1 MFPRL
6 PTLALLL
13 ALSASAV
20 ACAVE
25 SPNDAPIIDSV
36 EAPLAV
42 TAVNGTYRI
51 PVTVLFHD
59 LNGEAVTR
67 VRYRLPPTIDG
78 FVDVTSPNP
87 TRESAQVIIV
97 IPAAALDDDAES
109 TADSTIALRDDGDG
123 RGEGRDDDKR
133 ADDEVKRP
141 PHGKGRG
148 RTRSLQL
155 SIVDGRGAESLPQS
169 STVTLH

>member
-1 MFPRL
+1 MLPRL

-20 ACAVE
+20 ACAAE

-36 EAPLAV
+36 EAPLLVSAS
-42 TAVNGTYRI
+42 NGTYRI

-67 VRYRLPPTIDG
+67 VRYRLPPNIDG

-97 IPAAALDDDAES
+97 IPAAALDSDAES
-109 TADSTIALRDDGDG
+109 AADGTIALRDDRDG
-123 RGEGRDDDKR
+123 RSDDKRAEDDDKR
-133 ADDEVKRP
+133 EGSRS
-141 PHGKGRG
+141 KGRV
-148 RTRSLQL
+148 RTRALQL

-169 STVTLH
+169 RTVTLD

>member
-1 MFPRL
+1 ML
-6 PTLALLL
+6 GLLL

-20 ACAVE
+20 ACAAE

-42 TAVNGTYRI
+42 SAVNGTYRI

-67 VRYRLPPTIDG
+67 IRYRLPPTIDG

-87 TRESAQVIIV
+87 TQQSAQVIIV
-97 IPAAALDDDAES
+97 IPAAALDNDAES
-109 TADSTIALRDDGDG
+109 TADSTIALRED
-123 RGEGRDDDKR
+123 RSDDKR
-133 ADDEVKRP
+133 GEDDSKREGSR
-141 PHGKGRG
+141 GKNRV
-148 RTRSLQL
+148 RTRALQL

-169 STVTLH
+169 STVTLD